1 MTPLPPI
8 LSVDKKTFV
17 AGLLMQDELAHSR
30 QILAPERPFVVSCY
44 SKRDQLDPWFARRGA
59 SFLKAEDAVL

>member
-1 MTPLPPI
+1 
-8 LSVDKKTFV
+8 
-17 AGLLMQDELAHSR
+17 MQDELAHSR

-44 SKRDQLDPWFARRGA
+44 SKQDQLDPWFARRGA